1 MKKLVAVE
9 RDTVRFSVFYAVKK
23 VLRAWLGRGDHDP
36 LARKAADGV
45 MEHFEL
51 SKWSVQ
57 GSPLEP
63 HSTPGPRRDPESA
76 D

>member
-1 MKKLVAVE
+1 MKPPEIVD
-9 RDTVRFSVFYAVKK
+9 RDHVRFSVFYAIKK
-23 VLRAWLGRGDHDP
+23 VLRAWLGKGDHDP

-63 HSTPGPRRDPESA
+63 HSTPGPRRDPGSA